1 MDTSYS
7 KLITKLLIILLYT
20 GFAIELALDG
30 GVERRNN
37 MTIRKENLLSTSYHK
52 ENMGNASFTL
62 SGVLTPKECLD
73 FIERSENHGFEKAMV
88 SSRHGAVINLN
99 VRNNDRVI
107 LDDPELAE
115 QIWQRVKHLL
125 PVIQQGREIRG
136 LNERFRFYRYTE
148 GQVFR
153 WHHDGYFERDNGE
166 QSALTF
172 LIYLN
177 EDYLGGETNFEW
189 TRVKAKT
196 GMGLVFPHH
205 LVHQGNAVLGDG
217 VKYVIRTDVMYGQV
231 GKFTDISKVRC

>member
-1 MDTSYS
+1 
-7 KLITKLLIILLYT
+7 
-20 GFAIELALDG
+20 
-30 GVERRNN
+30 
-37 MTIRKENLLSTSYHK
+37 MTMRKEKLVSSDYHK
-52 ENMGNASFTL
+52 ENMGNACFTL
-62 SGVLTPKECLD
+62 SAVLTPEECQA
-73 FIERSENHGFEKAMV
+73 FIQRAEQHGFEKAMV

-125 PVIQQGREIRG
+125 PVMQQGREIRG

-153 WHHDGYFERDNGE
+153 WHHDGYFERENGD

-177 EDYLGGETNFEW
+177 EEYLGGETNFEW

-217 VKYVIRTDVMYGQV
+217 VKYVIRTDVMYGRV
-231 GKFTDISKVRC
+231 GHFTDISRANYFKSERSGL